1 LTEDLELLS
10 LGKQIAETVFRFVL
24 KEVKAFL
31 TFDLNRE
38 RLPCF
43 SIGACVVA
51 GGDVDVGF
59 GFGFGFGFD

>member
-31 TFDLNRE
+31 TFDFNRE

-59 GFGFGFGFD
+59 GFGFGLD